1 MKIYS
6 RLINKVCDPELLFL
20 AWDEFKRGKSK
31 KVDVINFEH
40 NLEQNIFELFR
51 DLSNKTYKHRPY
63 DGFYVYDPKRR
74 HIHKASVRDRV
85 LHHAIFNVINSI
97 YEPTFIA
104 TSFSCRVGKGTHKGV
119 NALDSMIRKV
129 SLNYTRPCFALKCDV
144 RKFFDSVDQKILI
157 SILKRK
163 IRDKDFLWLL
173 EEIIGSFSSGQSDL
187 FNQKGLPIGNLTSQ
201 IFANIY
207 MNEFDQFIKNEL
219 KARYY
224 VRYTDDFVILSH
236 NEVELKPILA
246 KIETFLKDRL
256 QLSIHPEKI
265 SISRYSQGVDFLGY
279 VIFPHFK
286 LLRSRTKRRIVRKLK
301 IKISECREGRI
312 TEEQLNQSVQSFLGV
327 LSHANS
333 DKFKKNLLNHVW
345 FWFRA

>member
-6 RLINKVCDPELLFL
+6 KLISKVCNPETLFS

-40 NLEQNIFELFR
+40 RLEQNIFELFR
-51 DLSNKTYKHRPY
+51 DLSDKTYKHRPY

-85 LHHAIFNVINSI
+85 LHHAIFNVVNPI

-104 TSFSCRVGKGTHKGV
+104 TSFSCRIGKGTHKGV
-119 NALDSMIRKV
+119 EALDNMIRKV

-163 IRDKDFLWLL
+163 IRDADFLWLL

-207 MNEFDQFIKNEL
+207 MNEFDQFVKNEL

-236 NEVELKPILA
+236 NESELKPILA
-246 KIETFLKDRL
+246 KIEIFLKNQL
-256 QLSIHPEKI
+256 QLSLHPEKI
-265 SISRYSQGVDFLGY
+265 TIKKYGQGVDFLGY
-279 VIFPHFK
+279 VIFPNFK
-286 LLRSRTKRRIVRKLK
+286 LLRTRTRKRIIRKLK
-301 IKISECREGRI
+301 EKISECRDGKI
-312 TEEQLNQSVQSFLGV
+312 TDEQLNQSLQSCLPRMFEGLFHRHDRVPFL
-327 LSHANS
+327 LP
-333 DKFKKNLLNHVW
+333 
-345 FWFRA
+345 

>member
-6 RLINKVCDPELLFL
+6 KLVNKVCDPELLFL
-20 AWDEFKRGKSK
+20 AWDEFKRGKSRK
-31 KVDVINFEH
+31 FDVFSFEH

-85 LHHAIFNVINSI
+85 LHHAIFNVLNPI
-97 YEPTFIA
+97 YEPTFIP

-119 NALDSMIRKV
+119 NVLGSMIRKV

-144 RKFFDSVDQKILI
+144 KKFFDSVDQKILV

-163 IRDKDFLWLL
+163 IRDKYFLWLL
-173 EEIIGSFSSGQSDL
+173 EEVIGSFSSEQSDL

-207 MNEFDQFIKNEL
+207 MNEFDQFVKNKL

-236 NEVELKPILA
+236 DETELEPILA
-246 KIETFLKDRL
+246 KIEVFLKDHL
-256 QLSIHPEKI
+256 KLTLHPEKI
-265 SISRYSQGVDFLGY
+265 SIRKYRQGVDFLGY

-286 LLRSRTKRRIVRKLK
+286 LLRTRTRKRIVRKLK
-301 IKISECREGRI
+301 MKILECREGKI

-333 DKFKKNLLNHVW
+333 NKLQKNLLNHVW
-345 FWFRA
+345 FWLKA

>member
-6 RLINKVCDPELLFL
+6 KLISKVCNPEILFS

-31 KVDVINFEH
+31 KIDVINFEY
-40 NLEQNIFELFR
+40 NLEQNIFDLFR

-85 LHHAIFNVINSI
+85 LHHAIFNIINPI

-104 TSFSCRVGKGTHKGV
+104 TSFSCRIGKGTHKGV
-119 NALDSMIRKV
+119 DALDGMIRKV

-144 RKFFDSVDQKILI
+144 RKFFDSVDQNILI

-163 IRDKDFLWLL
+163 IRDQDFLWLL
-173 EEIIGSFSSGQSDL
+173 EEIIGSFSSNQSDL

-207 MNEFDQFIKNEL
+207 MNEFDQFVKNEL

-236 NEVELKPILA
+236 NEDELKPTLA
-246 KIETFLKDRL
+246 RIETFLKNHL
-256 QLSIHPEKI
+256 QLSLHPEKI
-265 SISRYSQGVDFLGY
+265 TIRKYRQGIDFLGY
-279 VIFPHFK
+279 VVFSNFK
-286 LLRSRTKRRIVRKLK
+286 LLRARTRRRIVRKLK
-301 IKISECREGRI
+301 MKISECRNGNI
-312 TEEQLNQSVQSFLGV
+312 SDEQLNQTIQSFLGV
-327 LSHANS
+327 MSHANS
-333 DKFKKNLLNHVW
+333 NKLQKNLLNHVW
-345 FWFRA
+345 FWLKA